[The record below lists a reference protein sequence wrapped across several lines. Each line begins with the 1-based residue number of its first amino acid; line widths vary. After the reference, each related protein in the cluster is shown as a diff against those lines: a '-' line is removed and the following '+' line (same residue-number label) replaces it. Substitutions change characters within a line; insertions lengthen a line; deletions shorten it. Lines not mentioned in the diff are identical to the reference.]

1 MEFVKP
7 KFKTKSFTCPICGVY
22 AEQTWST
29 IFRIYYDD
37 RKANGETIQM
47 SYDLHATYNVARCKH
62 CDDISIWQKEKMIFP
77 ITGNI
82 AVPNEDMPIDVK
94 EDYLEAKMI
103 VNLSP
108 RGSAALLRLALQK
121 LCVHLG
127 EKGNDINTDIKN
139 LVAKGLPETIQQ
151 ALDSVRVIGNNAVHP
166 GKIDLKDDVE
176 TSYKLFGFL
185 NIICDILITQPR
197 KIKEFYEM
205 KVPQGAK
212 DAINKR
218 DGDNK

>member
-1 MEFVKP
+1 MVFIKP
-7 KFKTKSFTCPICGVY
+7 KFKTKSFTCPNCGVV
-22 AEQTWST
+22 AEQTWSK

-37 RKANGETIQM
+37 RKANGESIQM
-47 SYDLHATYNVARCKH
+47 YYDLHATYNVARCKH

-77 ITGNI
+77 ITGNVAI
-82 AVPNEDMPIDVK
+82 PNEDMPVDVK
-94 EDYLEAKMI
+94 EDYLEAKMV

-127 EKGNDINTDIKN
+127 ENGKDINTDIKN
-139 LVAKGLPETIQQ
+139 LVAKGLPESIQQ

-176 TSYKLFGFL
+176 TAYKLFGFL

-205 KVPQGAK
+205 KIPQGAK

-218 DGDNK
+218 DGENK

>member
-1 MEFVKP
+1 MKFIKP
-7 KFKTKSFTCPICGVY
+7 EFKTKSFTYPNCGVL
-22 AEQTWST
+22 AEQTWSK

-37 RKANGETIQM
+37 RKANGESIQM
-47 SYDLHATYNVARCKH
+47 YYDLHATYNIARCKH

-77 ITGNI
+77 ITGNVAI
-82 AVPNEDMPIDVK
+82 PNEDMPVDVK

-127 EKGNDINTDIKN
+127 ENGKDINADIKN
-139 LVAKGLPETIQQ
+139 LVAKGLPESIQQ

-176 TSYKLFGFL
+176 TAYKLFGFL

-197 KIKEFYEM
+197 KIKEFYEI
-205 KVPQGAK
+205 KIPQGAK
-212 DAINKR
+212 DSINKR
-218 DGDNK
+218 DGENK